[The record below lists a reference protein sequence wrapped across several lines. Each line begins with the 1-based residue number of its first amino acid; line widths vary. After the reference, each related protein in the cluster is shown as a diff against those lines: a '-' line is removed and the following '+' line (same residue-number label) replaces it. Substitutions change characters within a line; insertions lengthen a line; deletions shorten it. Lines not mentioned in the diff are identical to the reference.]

1 VSDTLVFS
9 AALRGMGYYCHHF
22 KDDKIEVLRDQD
34 ASTDRQI
41 MDREQSIRLLSAKI
55 YLLFAKFTFIVYI

>member
-1 VSDTLVFS
+1 
-9 AALRGMGYYCHHF
+9 MGYYCHHF